1 MHLCRILLDLSFL
14 RVFVHEYNPD
24 GLGTI
29 EPTQF
34 NIGDAQISNLLAT

>member
-14 RVFVHEYNPD
+14 RVFVHGHNPG

-29 EPTQF
+29 EPKQF
-34 NIGDAQISNLLAT
+34 NVEDSQISNLLET